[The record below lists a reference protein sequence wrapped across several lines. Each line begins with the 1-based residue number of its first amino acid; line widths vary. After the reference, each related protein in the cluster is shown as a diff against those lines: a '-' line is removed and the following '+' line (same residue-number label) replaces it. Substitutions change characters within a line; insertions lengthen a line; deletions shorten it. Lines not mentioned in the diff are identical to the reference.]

1 MPKLTELTATSTLAN
16 ADILV
21 VTTNTSGSAV
31 SNSITIEK
39 VSDTISVGGSAFLGH
54 VKFTVTANGTGA
66 FNFSGG
72 GAQGS
77 DNESL
82 YVYKGLTYQFDA
94 NSIYGSHPLRLNHT
108 DGTAYSNGVSTANG
122 RITFTVPQNAA
133 NLIYRCTNHAAMNG
147 SIIVVS

>member
-39 VSDTISVGGSAFLGH
+39 VSDTISVGGSAFPGH
-54 VKFTVTANGTGA
+54 VVFTVSANGTGA
-66 FNFSGG
+66 FNFAGG

-77 DNESL
+77 DNETIYL
-82 YVYKGLTYQFDA
+82 YKGLTYQFDA
-94 NSIYGSHPLRLNHT
+94 NSIYGSHPLRLNHP

>member
-31 SNSITIEK
+31 YNSITIEK
-39 VSDTISVGGSAFLGH
+39 VSDTISVGGSAFPGH

>member
-39 VSDTISVGGSAFLGH
+39 VSDTISVGGSAFPGH
-54 VKFTVTANGTGA
+54 VVFTVSANGTGA
-66 FNFSGG
+66 FNFAGG

-77 DNESL
+77 DNETIYL
-82 YVYKGLTYQFDA
+82 YKGLTYQFDA

-108 DGTAYSNGVSTANG
+108 DGTAYSNGVSTADG
-122 RITFTVPQNAA
+122 KITFTVPQNAA

>member
-39 VSDTISVGGSAFLGH
+39 VSDTISVGGSAFPGH

>member
-16 ADILV
+16 ADLLV
-21 VTTNTSGSAV
+21 VTTNTTGTAV
-31 SNSITIEK
+31 SNSISIEK
-39 VSDTISVGGSAFLGH
+39 LSDTVSVGGTAFPGH
-54 VKFTVTANGTGA
+54 VKFTVSATGTSA

-77 DNESL
+77 NNVTIYL
-82 YVYKGLTYQFDA
+82 YKGLTYQFDA
-94 NSIYGSHPLRLNHT
+94 NSIYGSHPFRLNHT

-133 NLIYRCTNHAAMNG
+133 NLIYRCTNHATMNG
-147 SIIVVS
+147 SIVIVT

>member
-39 VSDTISVGGSAFLGH
+39 VSDTISVGGSAFPGH
-54 VKFTVTANGTGA
+54 VKFTVTANGSGA

>member
-16 ADILV
+16 ADLLV
-21 VTTNTSGSAV
+21 VTTNTSGTAV

-39 VSDTISVGGSAFLGH
+39 LSDTVSVGGSAFPGH
-54 VKFTVTANGTGA
+54 VKFTVTANSSSA
-66 FNFSGG
+66 FVFSGG
-72 GAQGS
+72 GAQGT
-77 DNESL
+77 DNETIYL
-82 YVYKGLTYQFDA
+82 YKGLTYQFDA
-94 NSIYGSHPLRLNHT
+94 NSIYGSNPFRLTHT

-147 SIIVVS
+147 SIVIVT

>member
-16 ADILV
+16 ADLLV
-21 VTTNTSGSAV
+21 VTTNTSGTAV

-39 VSDTISVGGSAFLGH
+39 LSDTVSVGGSAFSGH
-54 VKFTVTANGTGA
+54 VKFTVTANSSSA

-72 GAQGS
+72 GAQGT
-77 DNESL
+77 DNETIYL
-82 YVYKGLTYQFDA
+82 YKGLTYQFDA
-94 NSIYGSHPLRLNHT
+94 NSIYGSHPFRLNHT
-108 DGTAYSNGVSTANG
+108 DGTEYSNGVSTANG

-147 SIIVVS
+147 SIVIVT

>member
-21 VTTNTSGSAV
+21 VTTNTSGTAV
-31 SNSITIEK
+31 SNSLSINTLSSA
-39 VSDTISVGGSAFLGH
+39 VSVGGSAFPGH
-54 VKFTVTANGTGA
+54 VVFTVSANGTGA
-66 FNFSGG
+66 FNFAGG

-77 DNESL
+77 DNETIFL
-82 YVYKGLTYQFDA
+82 YKGFTYQFDA
-94 NSIYGSHPLRLNHT
+94 NSVYGSHPIRLNHT
-108 DGTAYSNGVSTANG
+108 DGTAYSNGVSTTDG

-147 SIIVVS
+147 SIVIVS

>member
-39 VSDTISVGGSAFLGH
+39 VSDTISVGGSAFPGH

-94 NSIYGSHPLRLNHT
+94 NSIYGYHPLRLNHT

>member
-39 VSDTISVGGSAFLGH
+39 VSDTISVGGSAFPGH

-72 GAQGS
+72 GVQGS

-94 NSIYGSHPLRLNHT
+94 NSIYGSHPLCLNHT

>member
-16 ADILV
+16 ADLLV
-21 VTTNTSGSAV
+21 VTTNTTGTAV
-31 SNSITIEK
+31 SNSISIEK
-39 VSDTISVGGSAFLGH
+39 LSDTVSVGGTAFPGH
-54 VKFTVTANGTGA
+54 VKFTVSATGTSA

-77 DNESL
+77 NNETIYL
-82 YVYKGLTYQFDA
+82 YKGLTYQFDA
-94 NSIYGSHPLRLNHT
+94 NSIYGSHPFRLNHT
-108 DGTAYSNGVSTANG
+108 DGTAYSNGVSTADG

-147 SIIVVS
+147 SIVIVT